1 MTIFY
6 LIMYLAVLLA
16 ATGQVLLKIGAGANG
31 LNLGVMRLNIWVIF
45 GLGAMVLSMLLN
57 VRGLSVVPLRDMA
70 FILPTVYIAVP
81 FFSRIF
87 LKERLKRRT
96 LIGTL
101 IMIAG
106 IVVFNIPIT
115 RLF

>member
-1 MTIFY
+1 MSIFY
-6 LIMYLAVLLA
+6 ILMYVAVLLA
-16 ATGQVLLKIGAGANG
+16 ATGQVFLKIGAGRG
-31 LNLGVMRLNIWVIF
+31 GFDVYIIRLNIWIIL
-45 GLGAMVLSMLLN
+45 GLCAMVMSMLLN

-81 FFSRIF
+81 VFSRIF
-87 LKERLKRRT
+87 LGEKLGRQT

-101 IMIAG
+101 II
-106 IVVFNIPIT
+106 IVGVVIFNIPMI